1 MHTLVYSWMTM
12 TLGHSLKGEPPTG
25 ERERERAR
33 APLVKISTGKNE
45 TPRRNSAHEGPPK
58 SAPPPPPKV
67 RQGHSLGG
75 TTRLTLTF
83 ESEQKKPH
91 HQRLKSPKIA
101 AARDWQSRSTAVRAP
116 MVARFF
122 VQTFQRWPQVNREVL
137 VGFGVCVCVRR
148 AVLLAQYFYRKFYA
162 PLPQEEGSI
171 SECVVTVH
179 GNRCKSYMES
189 DVKQA
194 KAWAE
199 PSSMLPRNGEESTA
213 VEVKCFVCL
222 CKCAW
227 IFTQVIREQ
236 RVNVIVWLAPD
247 GSNPGRKG
255 LCCVSSSVKSTVS
268 KKLWEE
274 EKRIQQSSISVRII
288 NI

>member
-1 MHTLVYSWMTM
+1 MHTLVYSWM

-58 SAPPPPPKV
+58 SGGPPKKV

-83 ESEQKKPH
+83 GSEQKNLIIRGSNRRKSRQRAIDNRDRRRFEPRWWRDFLFKPF
-91 HQRLKSPKIA
+91 KGDPKWTGKCWW
-101 AARDWQSRSTAVRAP
+101 DSV
-116 MVARFF
+116 F
-122 VQTFQRWPQVNREVL
+122 
-137 VGFGVCVCVRR
+137 VCVRR

-268 KKLWEE
+268 KKKLWEE